1 MNTITIKLSNDTQQ
15 MEDIQAIKLSAHNM
29 AGAALDMAKN
39 GSMGYDQFISIKKDF
54 EDTVDSF
61 FKNYKHCE
69 ITHK

>member
-1 MNTITIKLSNDTQQ
+1 METITIRLGN
-15 MEDIQAIKLSAHNM
+15 DIQQIKDIEAIKLRAHNM

-39 GSMGYDQFISIKKDF
+39 GSMGYDQFISIKQDF
-54 EDTVDSF
+54 EDTVDGF

>member
-1 MNTITIKLSNDTQQ
+1 METITIRLSNDSQQ
-15 MEDIQAIKLSAHNM
+15 MADIKAIKISAHNM

-39 GSMGYDQFISIKKDF
+39 GSMGYDQFITIKQDF
-54 EDTVDSF
+54 EATVDGF